1 MPFQAPYKPLPSNK
15 SLRKTKTKTTTRTKQ
30 ARKNETGVVVVK
42 IVIRMPKPFPYAYL
56 YNEGLKFSYLLAK
69 SGGKHMA
76 VYRNVQVN
84 FWQDEFI
91 LDLTPEERYFYI
103 YLLTGT
109 KTKQCGIY
117 ILPKRVAELETG
129 YSMETVEKL
138 LNRFVEYGKI
148 LYDTETKEVFII
160 NWLHYNPI
168 SNTNVEKCVLRE
180 LKTIKSNE
188 FIHIFLRKCLEE
200 EYKIPLLLQ
209 HFGMPKEEDNS
220 SSQVVIEEKEEAE
233 EIEVETIEEDVPNSE
248 VYKFYEQNISSLS
261 PYIVK
266 ELKNWIQRLSGEKV
280 LEALKIAFENNKK
293 TLAYVKGF

>member
-1 MPFQAPYKPLPSNK
+1 
-15 SLRKTKTKTTTRTKQ
+15 
-30 ARKNETGVVVVK
+30 
-42 IVIRMPKPFPYAYL
+42 
-56 YNEGLKFSYLLAK
+56 
-69 SGGKHMA
+69 MA

-117 ILPKRVAELETG
+117 VLPKRVAELETG

-138 LNRFVEYGKI
+138 LNRFVAYGKI
-148 LYDTETKEVFII
+148 LYDAETKELYIL

-168 SNTNVEKCVLRE
+168 LNTNVEKCVLRE
-180 LKTIKSNE
+180 LKTVKNKE
-188 FIHIFLRKCLEE
+188 FIHTFLRTCLEE
-200 EYKIPLLLQ
+200 EWKIPLLLQ

-220 SSQVVIEEKEEAE
+220 SLQEVVEEKEE
-233 EIEVETIEEDVPNSE
+233 EIEETEEDTSHSE
-248 VYKFYEQNISSLS
+248 VYQFYEQHISSLS

-266 ELKNWIQRLSGEKV
+266 ELKEWIQKVSGKTV
-280 LEALKIAFENNKK
+280 IEALKIAFEQNKRM
-293 TLAYVKGF
+293 LAYVKGILRNWCKKGRVDFSERKEGVHKREVCSLYDP

>member
-1 MPFQAPYKPLPSNK
+1 
-15 SLRKTKTKTTTRTKQ
+15 
-30 ARKNETGVVVVK
+30 
-42 IVIRMPKPFPYAYL
+42 
-56 YNEGLKFSYLLAK
+56 
-69 SGGKHMA
+69 MA

-117 ILPKRVAELETG
+117 VLPMRVAELETG

-138 LNRFVEYGKI
+138 LSRFVEYGKI
-148 LYDTETKEVFII
+148 LYDGETKELYII

-168 SNTNVEKCVLRE
+168 VNTNVEKCVLRE
-180 LKTIKSNE
+180 LKTVKNKE
-188 FIHIFLRKCLEE
+188 FIHMFLRKCLEE
-200 EYKIPLLLQ
+200 EWKIPLLLQ
-209 HFGMPKEEDNS
+209 HFGMPEEEDTS
-220 SSQVVIEEKEEAE
+220 SSEVVFEEKEEVE
-233 EIEVETIEEDVPNSE
+233 SIEKTVPYSE
-248 VYKFYEQNISSLS
+248 VYKSYEQHISSLS

-280 LEALKIAFENNKK
+280 LEALKIAFEHNKR
-293 TLAYVKGF
+293 TFAYVKGILRNWCKKGRGDFSGRKEGEVCLHDP

>member
-15 SLRKTKTKTTTRTKQ
+15 SLRKKKTKQLQEQNKRE
-30 ARKNETGVVVVK
+30 KNETGVVVVK

-266 ELKNWIQRLSGEKV
+266 ELKNWIQRLSERKC
-280 LEALKIAFENNKK
+280 
-293 TLAYVKGF
+293 

>member
-1 MPFQAPYKPLPSNK
+1 
-15 SLRKTKTKTTTRTKQ
+15 
-30 ARKNETGVVVVK
+30 
-42 IVIRMPKPFPYAYL
+42 
-56 YNEGLKFSYLLAK
+56 
-69 SGGKHMA
+69 MA

-117 ILPKRVAELETG
+117 VLPMRVAELETG

-138 LNRFVEYGKI
+138 LSRFVEYGKI
-148 LYDTETKEVFII
+148 LYDGETKELYII

-168 SNTNVEKCVLRE
+168 VNTNVEKCVLRE
-180 LKTIKSNE
+180 LKTVKNKE
-188 FIHIFLRKCLEE
+188 FIHMFLRKCLEE
-200 EYKIPLLLQ
+200 EWKIPLLLQ
-209 HFGMPKEEDNS
+209 HFGMPEEEDTS
-220 SSQVVIEEKEEAE
+220 SSEVVFEEKEE
-233 EIEVETIEEDVPNSE
+233 VESIEETVPYSE
-248 VYKFYEQNISSLS
+248 VYKSYEQHISSLS

-280 LEALKIAFENNKK
+280 LEALKIAFEHNKR
-293 TLAYVKGF
+293 TFAYVKGILRNWCKKGRGDFSGRKEGEVCLHDP

>member
-1 MPFQAPYKPLPSNK
+1 
-15 SLRKTKTKTTTRTKQ
+15 
-30 ARKNETGVVVVK
+30 
-42 IVIRMPKPFPYAYL
+42 
-56 YNEGLKFSYLLAK
+56 
-69 SGGKHMA
+69 MA

-138 LNRFVEYGKI
+138 LNRFVAYGKI
-148 LYDTETKEVFII
+148 LYDAETKELYIL

-168 SNTNVEKCVLRE
+168 LNTNVEKCVLRE
-180 LKTIKSNE
+180 LKTVKNKE
-188 FIHIFLRKCLEE
+188 FIHTFLRKCLEE
-200 EYKIPLLLQ
+200 EWKIPLLLQ
-209 HFGMPKEEDNS
+209 HFGMPEEEDTNS
-220 SSQVVIEEKEEAE
+220 LQEVIEEKE
-233 EIEVETIEEDVPNSE
+233 IESIEEAVPNSK
-248 VYKFYEQNISSLS
+248 VYKFYEQHISSLS

-266 ELKNWIQRLSGEKV
+266 ELKDWIQRVSGKVV
-280 LEALKIAFENNKK
+280 LEALKIAFEHNKR
-293 TLAYVKGF
+293 TFAYVKGILRNWCKKGQVDLSEEKEGFILYDP

>member
-1 MPFQAPYKPLPSNK
+1 
-15 SLRKTKTKTTTRTKQ
+15 
-30 ARKNETGVVVVK
+30 
-42 IVIRMPKPFPYAYL
+42 
-56 YNEGLKFSYLLAK
+56 
-69 SGGKHMA
+69 MA

-138 LNRFVEYGKI
+138 LNRFVAYGKI
-148 LYDTETKEVFII
+148 LYDAETKELYIL

-168 SNTNVEKCVLRE
+168 LNTNVEKCVLRE
-180 LKTIKSNE
+180 LKTVKNKE
-188 FIHIFLRKCLEE
+188 FIYTFLRKCLEE
-200 EYKIPLLLQ
+200 EWKIPLLLR
-209 HFGMPKEEDNS
+209 HFGMPEEEDTS
-220 SSQVVIEEKEEAE
+220 SLQEVIEEKE
-233 EIEVETIEEDVPNSE
+233 VESIEEAVPNSK
-248 VYKFYEQNISSLS
+248 VYKFYEQHISSLS

-266 ELKNWIQRLSGEKV
+266 ELKDWIQRVSGKVV
-280 LEALKIAFENNKK
+280 LEALKIAFEHNKR
-293 TLAYVKGF
+293 TFAYVKGILRNWCKKGQVDLSEEKEGFILYDP

>member
-1 MPFQAPYKPLPSNK
+1 
-15 SLRKTKTKTTTRTKQ
+15 
-30 ARKNETGVVVVK
+30 
-42 IVIRMPKPFPYAYL
+42 
-56 YNEGLKFSYLLAK
+56 
-69 SGGKHMA
+69 MA

-117 ILPKRVAELETG
+117 VLPKRVAELETG

-148 LYDTETKEVFII
+148 LYDAETKELYIM
-160 NWLHYNPI
+160 NWLNYNPI
-168 SNTNVEKCVLRE
+168 LNTNVEKCVLRE
-180 LKTIKSNE
+180 LKTVKNKE
-188 FIHIFLRKCLEE
+188 FVHMFLRKCFEKE
-200 EYKIPLLLQ
+200 WKIPLLLQ
-209 HFGMPKEEDNS
+209 HFGMPEEEGNS
-220 SSQVVIEEKEEAE
+220 SLQEVVEEE
-233 EIEVETIEEDVPNSE
+233 EIEEDTSHGE

-266 ELKNWIQRLSGEKV
+266 ELKGWIRRLSGEKV
-280 LEALKIAFENNKK
+280 LEALKIAFEHNKR
-293 TLAYVKGF
+293 TFAYVKGILRNWCEKGRGGFQWKKGR

>member
-1 MPFQAPYKPLPSNK
+1 
-15 SLRKTKTKTTTRTKQ
+15 
-30 ARKNETGVVVVK
+30 
-42 IVIRMPKPFPYAYL
+42 
-56 YNEGLKFSYLLAK
+56 
-69 SGGKHMA
+69 MA

-148 LYDTETKEVFII
+148 FYDMETKELFIV
-160 NWLHYNPI
+160 NWLRYNPI
-168 SNTNVEKCVLRE
+168 LNTNVEKCVLRE
-180 LKTIKSNE
+180 LKTVKNKE
-188 FIHIFLRKCLEE
+188 FIHMYLRRCLEE
-200 EYKIPLLLQ
+200 EWKIPLLLQ
-209 HFGMPKEEDNS
+209 HFGMPEEEDTS
-220 SSQVVIEEKEEAE
+220 SLQEVIEEKEVE
-233 EIEVETIEEDVPNSE
+233 EVESIEEAVPNSKA
-248 VYKFYEQNISSLS
+248 YKFYEQHISSLS

-266 ELKNWIQRLSGEKV
+266 ELKDWIQRVSGKVV
-280 LEALKIAFENNKK
+280 LEALKIAFEHNKR
-293 TLAYVKGF
+293 TFAYVKGILRNWCKKGQVDLSEEKEGFILYDP

>member
-1 MPFQAPYKPLPSNK
+1 
-15 SLRKTKTKTTTRTKQ
+15 
-30 ARKNETGVVVVK
+30 
-42 IVIRMPKPFPYAYL
+42 
-56 YNEGLKFSYLLAK
+56 
-69 SGGKHMA
+69 MA

-117 ILPKRVAELETG
+117 ILPKCLAELETG

-148 LYDTETKEVFII
+148 LYDAETKELFIM

-168 SNTNVEKCVLRE
+168 FNANIEKCVLRE
-180 LKTIKSNE
+180 LKMVKSKE
-188 FIHIFLRKCLEE
+188 FLHKFLRKCLEE
-200 EYKIPLLLQ
+200 ECKIPLLLQ
-209 HFGMPKEEDNS
+209 YFGMPEEEVSSNS
-220 SSQVVIEEKEEAE
+220 QQGIIQENEEAE
-233 EIEVETIEEDVPNSE
+233 EVEIEIVEDATPQSE
-248 VYKFYEQNISSLS
+248 VYKFYEQNISSLT

-266 ELKNWIQRLSGEKV
+266 ELKEWMQRISGDRV
-280 LEALKIAFENNKK
+280 LEALKIAFENNKG
-293 TLAYVKGF
+293 TFAYVKAILRNWCKKGRVKFSKGKDVVRTRAVFSLYDP